1 MNATTG
7 RLAGKTAIV
16 TGAAG
21 GIGRAIAQRFAQEGS
36 AVVVADIK
44 DADAEAVAGAIVQA
58 GGRAV
63 AIRCDVSSAAD
74 AESAV
79 ALAVERFGGLQIL
92 VNDAAT
98 FIPDGTVADIP
109 EADWKRSLD
118 VNLTGAFLM
127 SKYAVPVIAA
137 GGGGSIV
144 HVASQLGQVGKKGRT
159 WYGAAKAALIQLAK
173 VMAIDHAHQN
183 IRVNSLSP
191 GPIETDRIR
200 WRYGDP
206 EKAMELLGTLTLFKR
221 LGQVDEIANAALF
234 LASDESSFMTGADL
248 LVDGG
253 YNAV

>member
-1 MNATTG
+1 MSEG
-7 RLAGKTAIV
+7 RLAGRTAIV

-21 GIGRAIAQRFAQEGS
+21 GIGRAIAERFAREGA
-36 AVVVADIK
+36 AVLVADI
-44 DADAEAVAGAIVQA
+44 DEAGIEETVRRIGEA
-58 GGRAV
+58 GGRA
-63 AIRCDVSSAAD
+63 AGSRCDVSREED
-74 AESAV
+74 AEAAV
-79 ALAVERFGGLQIL
+79 QEAVERFGGLHVL

-98 FIPDGTVADIP
+98 FLADGTVADIP
-109 EADWKRSLD
+109 DADWRRALD

-127 SKYAVPVIAA
+127 SKYAVPVMAA

-144 HVASQLGQVGKKGRT
+144 HIASQLGQVGKKGRS
-159 WYGAAKAALIQLAK
+159 WYGAAKAALIHLAK
-173 VMAIDHAHQN
+173 TMAIDHAGQN

-200 WRYGDP
+200 RRYGGREAALRD
-206 EKAMELLGTLTLFKR
+206 LGSLTLFRR
-221 LGQVDEIANAALF
+221 LGRPEEIAAAALF